1 MSARDEQTRSLSCVE
16 LIGLLDEACDALI
29 ELDIALAD
37 EEGLARVRRA
47 MRLNRSMALRMIAE
61 RCRQIEALAR
71 SCCCVADVPY
81 LEAVLRVD
89 GERVSVTRF
98 PEVALRAV
106 APLYECL
113 MDDLREERGDLTAG
127 ADVDTVPFPF
137 FA

>member
-1 MSARDEQTRSLSCVE
+1 MSAGDDQTRSLSCVE
-16 LIGLLDEACDALI
+16 LISLLDGACDALI

-37 EEGLARVRRA
+37 EGGLARVRRA
-47 MRLNRSMALRMIAE
+47 MRLDRSLALRMIAE

-71 SCCCVADVPY
+71 SCCCVADVPH

-113 MDDLREERGDLTAG
+113 MDDLHEERGGQAPG
-127 ADVDTVPFPF
+127 ADVDTVPSPF